1 SWLRGFTPRPESG
14 EHGGET
20 PAVLDDAQ
28 PGQSYV
34 ARLRRE
40 RGSSPDR
47 VVRLAHPDLRLVALA
62 TTRLIA
68 MSGDGEAVAALVG
81 VAEAPSALQDDGG
94 HAAAVARLVVALGL
108 STEEAWPAEPGE
120 RVRLLLAALHAA
132 GAHGDAPARVARLA
146 AWVLAL
152 NGDPALPVPCSPAE
166 LAVLGRLAGFGAGA
180 DEADGSPRLSPE
192 ELEALPDEEPVQRL
206 FREAALT
213 LARLAAAGAETSAPA
228 SPATGS

>member
-1 SWLRGFTPRPESG
+1 
-14 EHGGET
+14 
-20 PAVLDDAQ
+20 DAQ
-28 PGQSYV
+28 PGRSYV

-40 RGSSPDR
+40 RGRGPDR
-47 VVRLAHPDLRLVALA
+47 VVRLAHPELRIVALT
-62 TTRLIA
+62 TTRLLA

-94 HAAAVARLVVALGL
+94 NATAVARLAVALGL

-120 RVRLLLAALHAA
+120 RVRLLLAALHVA

-152 NGDPALPVPCSPAE
+152 NGDPALPVPCSPEE
-166 LAVLGRLAGFGAGA
+166 LAVLGRLAGFGTGPE
-180 DEADGSPRLSPE
+180 EAEGLPGLSPE
-192 ELEALPDEEPVQRL
+192 ELEALPDEEPIRAL

-213 LARLAAAGAETSAPA
+213 LAHLAAAGAETSAPA